1 MKGLTSPGSEHDATP
16 PPAPR
21 WVKLLGLVA
30 IVIVVVFAILH
41 IAGRGL
47 GGH

>member
-1 MKGLTSPGSEHDATP
+1 MSNMVEPSDPERP

-21 WVKLLGLVA
+21 WVKVLGLIA
-30 IVIVVVFAILH
+30 IVIVVVFALLH

>member
-1 MKGLTSPGSEHDATP
+1 MEPDTVP

-21 WVKLLGLVA
+21 WVKLLGLIA
-30 IVIVVVFAILH
+30 LVIVAVFAILH
-41 IAGRGL
+41 LAGRGL